1 MIKAMQ
7 PSQPDVFEDAQINT
21 AQAVLDDEDK
31 RQAFDDELELWILAS
46 ST

>member
-1 MIKAMQ
+1 MIGTMQ
-7 PSQPDVFEDAQINT
+7 SSPQDAPESARADAAQPAP
-21 AQAVLDDEDK
+21 DDEDK

>member
-1 MIKAMQ
+1 MIRTMQ
-7 PSQPDVFEDAQINT
+7 SSPQDVPESAQVGVAQPAP
-21 AQAVLDDEDK
+21 DDEDK

>member
-1 MIKAMQ
+1 MAYATIR
-7 PSQPDVFEDAQINT
+7 EDEQT
-21 AQAVLDDEDK
+21 GPKQVVEPDDEDK